1 MIDPGLVVLLG
12 ISIVFLGLI
21 CIILV
26 CTLMSFIIRTFEKKP
41 AVQAPTLTEQQTQ
54 TATAPELTQ
63 APIPSRPEL
72 AAAIA
77 AAIAEYTGKDISG
90 IRILS
95 IKKI

>member
-41 AVQAPTLTEQQTQ
+41 DVQAPTLTEQTQ